1 MSREYPTPV
10 RFELVVP
17 DVRQF
22 CNSNGLNYGAINF
35 AFIAFPAVAVRIT
48 VKPFAILWY
57 CIYRQCMRFFSNVF
71 WGREEIIIWQTN
83 LERKI
88 CKRNLKRLNFNPSFL
103 SGNNSSA
110 KRTKLLYDYL
120 SSRRFFL
127 QLFRLP

>member
-48 VKPFAILWY
+48 VKPFAILCY
-57 CIYRQCMRFFSNVF
+57 CTYLQCMRFFPTYFGEGKKLSF
-71 WGREEIIIWQTN
+71 GKRISKEISVNEI
-83 LERKI
+83 
-88 CKRNLKRLNFNPSFL
+88 
-103 SGNNSSA
+103 
-110 KRTKLLYDYL
+110 
-120 SSRRFFL
+120 
-127 QLFRLP
+127 